1 MDALKR
7 TALHSFHISQKAKM
21 VDFAGFHMPIV
32 YAKLGT
38 VKEHHYS
45 REVAS
50 MVDISHV
57 AQFEVRGADR
67 EKFLEHI
74 TPVDFQKAQ
83 YGQAS
88 LSMMMNEKAGIKD
101 DCMVTRMEDHLVM
114 VMNGGCKD
122 KDVAHIQDTLKN
134 SPLVRGA
141 DVQFIPLE
149 RSLVAMQGPKAAEIL
164 SEFVDGIPDMDFMSC
179 RQKVKINGIEVQ
191 LSRCGYSG
199 EDGFEIAVADK
210 DVVQLVELLQSRN
223 VELIGLGARDTLRME
238 TGLNL
243 YGNELSEETNP
254 VALRLMWWISKRRM
268 AEGGFIGHEALKQLR
283 ANASKGAV
291 PQLRVGLVS
300 TGPIPRRDT
309 VIEVDGKKVG
319 FVTSG
324 VPSPTLK
331 KNLALGF
338 IDREFAEVG
347 TKVDFVVRDRRVP
360 AEVAKPPFLTPK
372 YYRKSQ

>member
-1 MDALKR
+1 MESLKK

-21 VDFAGFHMPIV
+21 VNFAGYHMPIA
-32 YAKLGT
+32 YAKLGLL
-38 VKEHHYS
+38 KEHHYS

-50 MVDISHV
+50 MVDVSHV

-67 EKFLEHI
+67 ERFLEFI
-74 TPVDFQKAQ
+74 TPVDFQKARC
-83 YGQAS
+83 GQAS

-101 DCMVTRMEDHLVM
+101 DCMVTKMEDHLVM
-114 VMNGGCKD
+114 VMNGGCME
-122 KDVAHIQDTLKN
+122 KDVAHINNVLQN
-134 SPLVRGA
+134 APEMHGA
-141 DVQFIPLE
+141 DVHFIHLD
-149 RSLVAMQGPKAAEIL
+149 RSLIAVQGPKVAAIL
-164 SEFVDGIPDMDFMSC
+164 SEFVEGIPDMDFMSC
-179 RQKVKINGIEVQ
+179 RQKVNIKGIEVQ

-199 EDGFEIAVADK
+199 EDSFEIAVSND
-210 DVVQLVELLQSRN
+210 DVVPLVELLQSRG
-223 VELIGLGARDTLRME
+223 VEMIGLGARDTLRME

-268 AEGGFIGHEALKQLR
+268 EEGGFIGYDALKHLK

-300 TGPIPRRDT
+300 EGLIPRRGT
-309 VIEVDGKKVG
+309 KIEVDGKEVG
-319 FVTSG
+319 YVTSG

-338 IDREFAEVG
+338 IDREFADIG
-347 TKVDFVVRDRRVP
+347 TNVDFIVRGRRVP
-360 AEVAKPPFLTPK
+360 ARVAKPPFLAPK
-372 YYRKSQ
+372 YYRKPQ